1 MISSSVFE
9 NSTASMADAWRADLT
24 EALLRGELSREDYE
38 DLLVLTNKK
47 INRDGKRK

>member
-1 MISSSVFE
+1 MINNSVFE
-9 NSTASMADAWRADLT
+9 DSTSSLVAAARADLT